1 MQKPKSGDTVRVHYT
16 GTLEDGSQFD
26 SSRDREPME
35 FALGQGQLIAGF
47 EKAVYELAVG
57 DTCTVVL
64 PPEEGYGE
72 VNPDMV
78 QDVPRKMMPEG
89 IELKEGIVLQGK
101 ADDGRVD
108 TFTVVAF
115 TEQKVTLDANHPLA
129 GKALTFEIEL
139 LEIV

>member
-26 SSRDREPME
+26 SSREREPME

-47 EKAVYELAVG
+47 EKAVYDLGVG
-57 DTCTVVL
+57 ETCTVVL

-78 QDVPRKMMPEG
+78 QDVPREMMPEG

-115 TEQKVTLDANHPLA
+115 TEEKVTLDANHPLA